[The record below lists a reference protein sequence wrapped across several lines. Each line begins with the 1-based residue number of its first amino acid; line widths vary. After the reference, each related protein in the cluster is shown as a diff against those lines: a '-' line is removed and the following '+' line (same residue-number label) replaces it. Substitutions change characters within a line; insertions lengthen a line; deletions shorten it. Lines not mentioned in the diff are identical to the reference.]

1 MRRAIAGAGLG
12 LLLAFGTAAA
22 QTFATDN
29 PVLRRI
35 WVLGVDSSQTYE
47 ISQPLFDSIGPRLT
61 GSPGYK
67 SAADWLIALYQ
78 KWGIQARAEQYGTW
92 RGWRRGSAHIDLVAP
107 RVRTLE
113 ATMLSWSPGTGGKP
127 VRGEVI
133 QLPDLAD
140 SVAFRAWLPSVKG
153 KFVAIS
159 FPQPSCRPDS
169 EWATTALPASWTKFR
184 EARATAQTAWQQRV
198 TKAAF
203 NARLLQLA
211 LDSAGAAGIL
221 TSTWTTGWGTDR
233 IFNTWSQHAPVMDL
247 SCEDYGLVSRLAEN
261 HQGPVVQLVAESQ
274 NLGDVPAFNIVAE
287 IPGTELPN
295 EYVMLSAHFDSW
307 DGGSGAT
314 DNGTGTVT
322 MAEAMRILKLAY
334 PAPRRTILV
343 GHWASEEN
351 GLDGSKAFVADHPDI
366 VSHLQALFN
375 QDNGTG
381 RVVNLS
387 ASGYPDAA
395 GSLARWL
402 AQVPSEITRN
412 ITFGVHGHAGG
423 RRDRPRVV
431 RLRRRTGVRPRLD
444 QLGLLP
450 LHLAHHPRHLRQ
462 DRLRRPEVERGA
474 HGDAGVSRLRGPAER
489 LAREA
494 DGVPGAGRLRPRR
507 SPARVLADL
516 RGAAAQHERL
526 PAGGVAA
533 RGATAAAAEPAAA
546 PAPELGVAGRE

>member
-35 WVLGVDSSQTYE
+35 WVLGMDSSQTYE

-274 NLGDVPAFNIVAE
+274 DLGDVPAFNIVAE

-351 GLDGSKAFVADHPDI
+351 GLDGSKAFVADHPYI

-412 ITFGVHGHAGG
+412 ITFGF
-423 RRDRPRVV
+423 
-431 RLRRRTGVRPRLD
+431 TGM
-444 QLGLLP
+444 
-450 LHLAHHPRHLRQ
+450 
-462 DRLRRPEVERGA
+462 
-474 HGDAGVSRLRGPAER
+474 
-489 LAREA
+489 
-494 DGVPGAGRLRPRR
+494 
-507 SPARVLADL
+507 
-516 RGAAAQHERL
+516 
-526 PAGGVAA
+526 PAGGGTDHASFDCAGAPGFGLGSTNWDYFLYTWHTTRDTFDKIVFDDLKSNAVLTAMLVYLASEDRQNVSHEKRTVFPERGGFGPGGPQPASWPTCVAPP
-533 RGATAAAAEPAAA
+533 RNMSDYLQEV
-546 PAPELGVAGRE
+546 LQREAQQRQQQSQPPRRPQN

>member
-35 WVLGVDSSQTYE
+35 WVLGMDSSQTYE

-274 NLGDVPAFNIVAE
+274 DLGDVPAFNIVAE

-351 GLDGSKAFVADHPDI
+351 GLDGSKAFVSDHPDI

-412 ITFGVHGHAGG
+412 ITFGF
-423 RRDRPRVV
+423 
-431 RLRRRTGVRPRLD
+431 TGM
-444 QLGLLP
+444 
-450 LHLAHHPRHLRQ
+450 
-462 DRLRRPEVERGA
+462 
-474 HGDAGVSRLRGPAER
+474 
-489 LAREA
+489 
-494 DGVPGAGRLRPRR
+494 
-507 SPARVLADL
+507 
-516 RGAAAQHERL
+516 
-526 PAGGVAA
+526 PAGGGTDHASFDCAGAPGFGLGSTNWDYFLYTWHTTRDTFDKIVFDDLKSNAVLTAMLVYLASEDRQNVSHEKRTAFPERGGFGPGGPQPASWPTCVAPP
-533 RGATAAAAEPAAA
+533 RNMSDYLQEV
-546 PAPELGVAGRE
+546 LQREAQQRQQQSQPPRRPQN